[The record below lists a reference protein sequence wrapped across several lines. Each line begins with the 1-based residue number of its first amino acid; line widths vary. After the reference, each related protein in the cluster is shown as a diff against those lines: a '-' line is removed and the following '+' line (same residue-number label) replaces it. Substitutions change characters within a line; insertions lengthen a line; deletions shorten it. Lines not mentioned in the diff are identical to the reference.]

1 MIFKSIKLKNFRQYK
16 NEIYFDFSLPV
27 DGKSNISLFI
37 AANGVGKTT
46 LLQAFRYCFY
56 GKSSNYLNLPKADE
70 LINNTVI
77 DDLKDLD
84 ETEMIVEVI
93 FIHEG
98 LEYIALRKT
107 SFYKSKSILK
117 ETGKEQFYLSC
128 LTNSTEGYK
137 PFKEAEAN
145 DKIRS
150 ILPEGLSQ
158 VFMFDGERMERSIND
173 KKFSNELKESILG
186 ILDLKKYDK
195 LVEIIGS
202 QGKGNTVI
210 GLLSS
215 KKKTRTEEE
224 RLIKSRYD
232 SFLETKNQL
241 EKEIEELN
249 ASICEIELLIDKDSQ
264 LTRIFQAELDG
275 INQKGRIFVMA
286 TANDVSMLNGAL
298 LRAGRF
304 GKRIHIDYPD
314 KKTRERLFEK
324 FLSLFNIPLDNIDL
338 NHIARVCASC
348 NGASI
353 KAIANDVYLRCRQN
367 ASTEDI
373 EESYGRVVSHD
384 ACEDIP
390 DNVKNMTVA
399 IHEAG
404 HALMTMHFKNDFT
417 FYQAKYTGSGGITE
431 TYETNE
437 NLDTISK
444 RESVIQ
450 ISMAGYLAERVINGR
465 HNVGSYEDYQK
476 AFDHCT
482 RLIERVCINGIK
494 NLIPWYRS
502 NGDRY
507 ESDKKRIANERQVIR
522 LLKKY
527 ERKTLNFLKKNKEA
541 LRDFANVL
549 FEKGKVTHRDIL
561 SFNNK
566 ENSSMAGSLI
576 SSFAHR
582 YTDDKNQQVQI

>member
-1 MIFKSIKLKNFRQYK
+1 MQVFDDHSEQGFTERNSFFMNELFQDVYGYEKVKKELLLIRDWTLNEEIAHDPKISIPHGVIFYGSPGNGKTLFMREYSKSFNAPIFTI
-16 NEIYFDFSLPV
+16 E
-27 DGKSNISLFI
+27 GKSKNIREE
-37 AANGVGKTT
+37 VTKTFA
-46 LLQAFRYCFY
+46 LAREEKF
-56 GKSSNYLNLPKADE
+56 AVV
-70 LINNTVI
+70 LI
-77 DDLKDLD
+77 D
-84 ETEMIVEVI
+84 
-93 FIHEG
+93 
-98 LEYIALRKT
+98 
-107 SFYKSKSILK
+107 
-117 ETGKEQFYLSC
+117 
-128 LTNSTEGYK
+128 
-137 PFKEAEAN
+137 
-145 DKIRS
+145 
-150 ILPEGLSQ
+150 
-158 VFMFDGERMERSIND
+158 
-173 KKFSNELKESILG
+173 
-186 ILDLKKYDK
+186 
-195 LVEIIGS
+195 
-202 QGKGNTVI
+202 
-210 GLLSS
+210 
-215 KKKTRTEEE
+215 
-224 RLIKSRYD
+224 
-232 SFLETKNQL
+232 
-241 EKEIEELN
+241 
-249 ASICEIELLIDKDSQ
+249 EIELLIDKDSQ

-494 NLIPWYRS
+494 NLIPSYRS